1 MHVHA
6 YCHEIDM
13 YHNWDSGLLV
23 GYTWEKQEKCQQIY
37 HTFIQHFILK
47 PTH

>member
-13 YHNWDSGLLV
+13 YHNWDSGLVV
-23 GYTWEKQEKCQQIY
+23 GYTWEKEEKC
-37 HTFIQHFILK
+37 
-47 PTH
+47 